1 MKRYRKCVIYIQWNI
16 VSVCMHAQ
24 LFSLV
29 QLFATVWKGTSWTS
43 PDSSVHGIS
52 LARILERVVISSSRR
67 SSWPRDQTRVS
78 GIVHGLFT
86 AEPLGKPTVEYYSA
100 LTKVFFCMWEHIWI
114 WRTLYWNKTAKKTP
128 NILWSQLYAI
138 AKFVKHI

>member
-29 QLFATVWKGTSWTS
+29 QLFATVWKGTKL
-43 PDSSVHGIS
+43 D
-52 LARILERVVISSSRR
+52 LSRFLCPWYFPGKNTGKGCYFLFQEIFLTQG
-67 SSWPRDQTRVS
+67 SNPCFWY
-78 GIVHGLFT
+78 VHGLFT

-100 LTKVFFCMWEHIWI
+100 LTKVFFRMWEHVWI
-114 WRTLYWNKTAKKTP
+114 WRTLYWNKTAKKNP
-128 NILWSQLYAI
+128 NILWPQLYAI